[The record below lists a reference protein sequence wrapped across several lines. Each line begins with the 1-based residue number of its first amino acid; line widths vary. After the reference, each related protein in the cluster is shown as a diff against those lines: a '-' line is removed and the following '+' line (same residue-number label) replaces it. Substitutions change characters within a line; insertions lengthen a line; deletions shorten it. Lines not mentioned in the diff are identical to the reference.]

1 MSADKGQLT
10 SQHLQAHTIKSNEKR
25 PSAIQKTHGSRARGK
40 TICERVGACQSEL
53 PRLAVGQLGS
63 RQQKKRKKKR
73 RKMPSKRRKAMPPK
87 PNQMKERVRLDDMMD
102 IRELQQQQHQ
112 AQEEHGREM
121 VDVADVDRTSST
133 SRGDH
138 LDHLDQHDLPFLSSY
153 PRASTIEQLIGSPLD
168 DWDLHIDNYEFFADK
183 K

>member
-1 MSADKGQLT
+1 
-10 SQHLQAHTIKSNEKR
+10 
-25 PSAIQKTHGSRARGK
+25 
-40 TICERVGACQSEL
+40 
-53 PRLAVGQLGS
+53 
-63 RQQKKRKKKR
+63 
-73 RKMPSKRRKAMPPK
+73 MPGTRRKAMPPK
-87 PNQMKERVRLDDMMD
+87 PNQMKERVRLDDLMD

-138 LDHLDQHDLPFLSSY
+138 LDQHELPFLSSY

-168 DWDLHIDNYEFFADK
+168 DWDLHMDNSEFFADK

>member
-1 MSADKGQLT
+1 
-10 SQHLQAHTIKSNEKR
+10 
-25 PSAIQKTHGSRARGK
+25 
-40 TICERVGACQSEL
+40 
-53 PRLAVGQLGS
+53 
-63 RQQKKRKKKR
+63 
-73 RKMPSKRRKAMPPK
+73 MPSKRRKAMPPK

-138 LDHLDQHDLPFLSSY
+138 LDHLDHLDQHDLPFLSSY